1 MASSESTRPL
11 PPLTPPP
18 PRASS
23 GSYAQLDNAALEA
36 REARRA
42 NSDYPRSQ
50 SGFAPADTSVVA
62 RDPAAQR
69 ESIAPRDA
77 DASPAEGFRPGAFA
91 PEVALDEQIADLERW
106 AEANLNRDRKD
117 KLRFWILRGAAFVSA
132 SAAALCAGLT
142 QSKATI
148 GFAAA
153 AAFCV
158 AIDAAWPSDSF
169 RNVHRRAVY
178 DLRELQNTLKLRWD
192 KVRLAHP
199 DPNAAQ
205 RTAHALALLDQVQN
219 KREEIGKYLGAAEAS
234 PGIKR

>member
-1 MASSESTRPL
+1 MASSDSTRPL

-23 GSYAQLDNAALEA
+23 GSYAQIDVAAMES

-42 NSDYPRSQ
+42 NSDYPRTA
-50 SGFAPADTSVVA
+50 SGFAPADPQA
-62 RDPAAQR
+62 RELREGEGAA
-69 ESIAPRDA
+69 P
-77 DASPAEGFRPGAFA
+77 EGFRPGSFA
-91 PEVALDEQIADLERW
+91 PETAIDEQIADLEHW

-117 KLRFWILRGAAFVSA
+117 KLRFWVLRGLAFLCAAGAATTSGLGQQKAGLVFGA
-132 SAAALCAGLT
+132 LAAL
-142 QSKATI
+142 
-148 GFAAA
+148 
-153 AAFCV
+153 CV
-158 AIDAAWPSDSF
+158 AIDSAWPSDSF

-199 DPNAAQ
+199 DASAPQ
-205 RTAHALALLDQVQN
+205 RTAHALALLDQVQS
-219 KREEIGKYLGAAEAS
+219 KREEIGKYLGSSEAS

>member
-23 GSYAQLDNAALEA
+23 GSYAQIDSAAVEA

-50 SGFAPADTSVVA
+50 SGFAPADPSG
-62 RDPAAQR
+62 PAQR
-69 ESIAPRDA
+69 DSLVPRDA

-117 KLRFWILRGAAFVSA
+117 KLRFWILRGLAFVSA
-132 SAAALCAGLT
+132 ATAALCAGLT

-148 GFAAA
+148 GFAVAA
-153 AAFCV
+153 AICV
-158 AIDAAWPSDSF
+158 AIDSAWPSDSF

-199 DPNAAQ
+199 DPSAAQ

>member
-18 PRASS
+18 PRAST
-23 GSYAQLDNAALEA
+23 GSFAQIDVAAM
-36 REARRA
+36 EARRA
-42 NSDYPRSQ
+42 NSDYPRTT
-50 SGFAPADTSVVA
+50 SGFAPADSA
-62 RDPAAQR
+62 R
-69 ESIAPRDA
+69 
-77 DASPAEGFRPGAFA
+77 AEGEAASAENFRPGTFA
-91 PEVALDEQIADLERW
+91 PETAIDEQIADLEHW

-117 KLRFWILRGAAFVSA
+117 KLRFWVLRGLGFL
-132 SAAALCAGLT
+132 SAAGAATSAGLN
-142 QSKATI
+142 QSKVAVVF
-148 GFAAA
+148 GGLAAL
-153 AAFCV
+153 CV
-158 AIDAAWPSDSF
+158 AIDSAWPSDSF

-199 DPNAAQ
+199 DPAAAQ

-219 KREEIGKYLGAAEAS
+219 KREEIGKYLGSAEAS

>member
-1 MASSESTRPL
+1 MASSDSTRSL

-18 PRASS
+18 RTSS
-23 GSYAQLDNAALEA
+23 GSFAQIDVAAMEG

-42 NSDYPRSQ
+42 NSDYPRTA
-50 SGFAPADTSVVA
+50 SGFAPADTQA
-62 RDPAAQR
+62 RDS
-69 ESIAPRDA
+69 ES
-77 DASPAEGFRPGAFA
+77 SPAEGFRPGSFA
-91 PEVALDEQIADLERW
+91 PETAIDEQIADLEHW

-117 KLRFWILRGAAFVSA
+117 KLRFWVLRGLAFL
-132 SAAALCAGLT
+132 SAAGSATSAGLAQPKAAVVFGALSALC
-142 QSKATI
+142 I
-148 GFAAA
+148 
-153 AAFCV
+153 
-158 AIDAAWPSDSF
+158 AIDSAWPSDAF

-199 DPNAAQ
+199 DPAAQQ

-219 KREEIGKYLGAAEAS
+219 KREEIGKYLGSSEAS

>member
-1 MASSESTRPL
+1 MDMASSDSTRPL

-23 GSYAQLDNAALEA
+23 GSYAQIDVAALEQ
-36 REARRA
+36 REGRRA
-42 NSDYPRSQ
+42 NSDYPRTA
-50 SGFAPADTSVVA
+50 SGFAPADTQA
-62 RDPAAQR
+62 RA
-69 ESIAPRDA
+69 ESEVSNP
-77 DASPAEGFRPGAFA
+77 EGFRPGSFA
-91 PEVALDEQIADLERW
+91 PETAIDEQIADLEHW

-117 KLRFWILRGAAFVSA
+117 KLRFWVLRGLAFL
-132 SAAALCAGLT
+132 SAAGAATTAGLQ
-142 QSKATI
+142 QSKAAVVF
-148 GFAAA
+148 GALAAL
-153 AAFCV
+153 CV
-158 AIDAAWPSDSF
+158 AIDSAWPSDSF

-199 DPNAAQ
+199 DAVAPQ

-219 KREEIGKYLGAAEAS
+219 KREEIGKYLGSAEAS

>member
-18 PRASS
+18 PRAST
-23 GSYAQLDNAALEA
+23 GSFAQIDVAALDG
-36 REARRA
+36 RRA
-42 NSDYPRSQ
+42 NSDYPRTA
-50 SGFAPADTSVVA
+50 SGFAPADPA
-62 RDPAAQR
+62 RTET
-69 ESIAPRDA
+69 ES
-77 DASPAEGFRPGAFA
+77 ASAENFRPGSFA
-91 PEVALDEQIADLERW
+91 PETAIDEQIADLEHW

-117 KLRFWILRGAAFVSA
+117 KLRFWVLRGLGFL
-132 SAAALCAGLT
+132 SAAGAATTAGLG
-142 QSKATI
+142 QSKAAVVF
-148 GFAAA
+148 GGLAAL
-153 AAFCV
+153 CV
-158 AIDAAWPSDSF
+158 AIDSAWPSDSF

-199 DPNAAQ
+199 DPAAAQ

-219 KREEIGKYLGAAEAS
+219 KREEIGKYLGSAEAS